1 LERNAVRGRW
11 ISVRWDHDPTTY
23 APPRYR
29 KACEYEA
36 FLPDPLTTL
45 RPVEMAVAGTVS
57 HAEEAIRRLNEFAHP
72 ALTPLARLLLRTEA
86 IASSKIEG
94 MQADARTLARA
105 EARADTGS
113 SVGREVAEILRNID
127 AMQLAVEIASDADTL
142 TVDHVLDIHR
152 SMLAS
157 APNADR
163 IVGVFRDRQNWI
175 GGNDYN
181 PCGAAYVPPPPEKV
195 DDLMGD
201 LLVFLND
208 ESLPPLAQAAFAHA
222 QFELIHPFADGNGRT
237 GRALVQVLL
246 RRRGIAPR
254 YVPPVSVILASDK
267 DAYIKGLVAFRDGQ
281 EEAWL
286 ESFAVAATRSAELA
300 GSYLQRVEHLQSGWR
315 TSAAHVVKRRDAG
328 AWSVIDQL
336 PAHPSVSLPV
346 LSALTG
352 RTRPAVSHAVDQLVE
367 AGVLAPLSSG
377 NRNRRW
383 EASGLLDLL
392 AGLESARG

>member
-1 LERNAVRGRW
+1 M
-11 ISVRWDHDPTTY
+11 D
-23 APPRYR
+23 
-29 KACEYEA
+29 
-36 FLPDPLTTL
+36 
-45 RPVEMAVAGTVS
+45 
-57 HAEEAIRRLNEFAHP
+57 
-72 ALTPLARLLLRTEA
+72 
-86 IASSKIEG
+86 
-94 MQADARTLARA
+94 
-105 EARADTGS
+105 
-113 SVGREVAEILRNID
+113 
-127 AMQLAVEIASDADTL
+127 
-142 TVDHVLDIHR
+142 
-152 SMLAS
+152 
-157 APNADR
+157 
-163 IVGVFRDRQNWI
+163 
-175 GGNDYN
+175 
-181 PCGAAYVPPPPEKV
+181 
-195 DDLMGD
+195 D

-300 GSYLQRVEHLQSGWR
+300 GSYLQRVEHLRSGWR

-336 PAHPSVSLPV
+336 PAHPIVSLPV